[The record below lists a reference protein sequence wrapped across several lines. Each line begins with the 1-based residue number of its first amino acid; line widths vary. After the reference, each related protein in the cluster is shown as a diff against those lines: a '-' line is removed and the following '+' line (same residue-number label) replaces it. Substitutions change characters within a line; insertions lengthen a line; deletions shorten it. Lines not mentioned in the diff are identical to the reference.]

1 MNNQLDR
8 AQIKGLRDLRTYID
22 MARTELNELNSAYSQ
37 TMLALQHILRIV
49 GIKCEELADG
59 MDRDAIDSDM
69 DSEVESETLGEGT
82 D

>member
-1 MNNQLDR
+1 MNGQLDR

-59 MDRDAIDSDM
+59 MDRDGVDSDM